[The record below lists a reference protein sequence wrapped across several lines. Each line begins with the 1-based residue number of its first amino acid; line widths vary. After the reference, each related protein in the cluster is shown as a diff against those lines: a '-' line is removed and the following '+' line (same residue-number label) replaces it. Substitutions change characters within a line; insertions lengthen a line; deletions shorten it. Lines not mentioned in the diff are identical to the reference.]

1 MGKLS
6 ATAVKAARGDQ
17 DEELEI
23 PPREMERIV
32 HEMMTREYTRTLD
45 EAVPALGDKTPRA
58 LPAPRPA
65 GPRSPTGSNISKM
78 VRRKQVL
85 ATQWPAKTSPGCGTN
100 SRSVICGID
109 GEPTTA
115 CGELDQSDEC
125 RLCRR

>member
-1 MGKLS
+1 VIRVSWDPLPSIGNRLDLWEILSMGKLS

-58 LPAPRPA
+58 LARTKA
-65 GPRSPTGSNISKM
+65 GRAKVADWLKYLENG
-78 VRRKQVL
+78 
-85 ATQWPAKTSPGCGTN
+85 AAKTGAGDPMAS
-100 SRSVICGID
+100 
-109 GEPTTA
+109 
-115 CGELDQSDEC
+115 
-125 RLCRR
+125 